1 MKIIKEITDKC
12 FKLNALASKIS
23 PDTTIGELNYLR
35 REIESLRVMTRGL
48 RIDQTPVDMVEM
60 TLNSKLHTAMYHA
73 KDESN
78 IPFVTMQK
86 FDKPLVYEPFVPKF
100 TMAE

>member
-12 FKLNALASKIS
+12 FKLNGLASKIS

-35 REIESLRVMTRGL
+35 REIESLRVMARGL

-60 TLNSKLHTAMYHA
+60 TMNSKLHDAMYCVEEA
-73 KDESN
+73 

-86 FDKPLVYEPFVPKF
+86 SDTPLVFVPSDIKWR
-100 TMAE
+100 MAE

>member
-86 FDKPLVYEPFVPKF
+86 FDTPLVFEPSDIKWR
-100 TMAE
+100 MAE